1 MACGWTW
8 ARPSVWPSSTQCCSR
23 LVDNHRMADLKG
35 INVVVEPL
43 VEPGA
48 PFGTA
53 ARSGEKYLTPQG
65 FTAIRDGQKSRAD
78 VPPVAPAT
86 GKPRWLKAL
95 PAGGERYAAIR
106 RNVHQHKLAT
116 VCEEAKCPNIGE
128 CWNAGTATIMLMGAV
143 CTRACRF
150 CSVDTGNPRQWLD
163 AEEPENTARSVE
175 LMKLKYIVLTS
186 VNRDDLPDG
195 GAGHYADAIRAIKRR
210 TPHVAVEAL
219 TPDFQGVLRDV
230 ETVVD
235 SGLEVFAQNVETVK
249 RLTHPVRDPRASY
262 EQTLAVLAHAK
273 KHRPDVLT
281 KTSLML
287 GLGETDEEIAAT
299 MDDLRAANV
308 DLLTLGQYLRPTV
321 HHLEVQRFVTP
332 AQFDEY
338 RGWALAKGF
347 RECVSGP
354 LVRSSYRAEQAL
366 AGNNAG
372 LRNGD
377 TPHFLA
383 KGDAPLDEVHTLLP
397 ADAGKWG
404 ASRSS
409 PIEVKWLGRVDYE
422 PTWREM
428 QRITD
433 TRDGNTPD
441 EIWLLEHPPVFT
453 QGLNGDP
460 SHVLGA
466 GDIPVVQIDRGGQ
479 VTYHGPGQLVVY
491 PLIDIRRAGM
501 GVRDLVTALERA
513 VIEYCAGFGIKA
525 ECRKNAPGVYVDGR
539 KVASVG
545 LRIRRGASYHGLAFN
560 VNMDLEPFQRINPCG
575 YAGLQMT
582 QLAALGSP
590 DASVESVGQAFAP
603 FLQEALAHLRSQRK

>member
-1 MACGWTW
+1 MA
-8 ARPSVWPSSTQCCSR
+8 S
-23 LVDNHRMADLKG
+23 LKD
-35 INVVVEPL
+35 ISVVVEG
-43 VEPGA
+43 GA
-48 PFGTA
+48 TESRA
-53 ARSGEKYLTPQG
+53 IRSGEKYVTPQG
-65 FTAIRDGQKSRAD
+65 FTAIKDGQKSRGAEA
-78 VPPVAPAT
+78 PPTGRKPAWIRAPM
-86 GKPRWLKAL
+86 
-95 PAGGERYAAIR
+95 PAGAGFGAV
-106 RNVHQHKLAT
+106 RNIVHEHRLAT

-150 CSVDTGNPRQWLD
+150 CSVDTGNPRGWLD

-195 GAGHYADAIRAIKRR
+195 GAQHYADAIRAIKRR

-219 TPDFQGVLRDV
+219 TPDFQGVMKDV

-273 KHRPDVLT
+273 RYRPAVLT

-287 GLGETDEEIAAT
+287 GLGETDEEIAET
-299 MDDLRAANV
+299 MDDLRAIGV

-321 HHLEVQRFVTP
+321 HHLPVQRFVTP
-332 AQFDEY
+332 AEFETY
-338 RGWALAKGF
+338 RRWALARGF

-354 LVRSSYRAEQAL
+354 LVRSSYRAERAL
-366 AGNNAG
+366 EGNNAG
-372 LRNGD
+372 LGE
-377 TPHFLA
+377 
-383 KGDAPLDEVHTLLP
+383 KGTDLFSEKGTDLFSAGMVARPITGVP
-397 ADAGKWG
+397 AEN
-404 ASRSS
+404 RSVPFS
-409 PIEVKWLGRVDYE
+409 EDRSVPRWLGKVEYE

-433 TRDGNTPD
+433 TRDANTPD

-453 QGLNGDP
+453 LGLNADAG
-460 SHVLGA
+460 HVLAA
-466 GDIPVVQIDRGGQ
+466 GDIPVVKIDRGGQ

-491 PLIDIRRAGM
+491 PLIDIRRAGL
-501 GVRDLVTALERA
+501 GVRDLVTALETS
-513 VIEYCAGFGIKA
+513 VIDYCASLGIEA
-525 ECRKNAPGVYVDGR
+525 ATRRGAPGVYVDGR
-539 KVASVG
+539 KLGSIG
-545 LRIRRGASYHGLAFN
+545 IRIRRGASYHGLALN

-575 YAGLQMT
+575 YSGLQMT
-582 QLAALGSP
+582 QLAALGQP
-590 DASVESVGQAFAP
+590 VATVEDTGKAYAP
-603 FLQEALAHLRSQRK
+603 FLQRALAALRERNTRARAAS